1 MMTWQ
6 ERFNVDEDCPIFD
19 SLFDICQASADGLV
33 RTDVIPIWVVE
44 FEVLTRVE
52 LVSEQQGDEGDN
64 RIGEEAKVLV
74 GEGVGRR
81 EDADGLELGV
91 VDESE
96 VGDIGDVG
104 EGVEEEVKSRGGA
117 RKRWLRRRMMRTT
130 ENDGWV
136 DGASLWEV
144 GE

>member
-19 SLFDICQASADGLV
+19 SLFDICQASADDLV
-33 RTDVIPIWVVE
+33 TTDVIPIWVVE
-44 FEVLTRVE
+44 FQALTHVE
-52 LVSEQQGDEGDN
+52 LVGEQRGDEGDN
-64 RIGEEAKVLV
+64 HIGEEAKVLA

-81 EDADGLELGV
+81 EDANGLELGV
-91 VDESE
+91 VDEK
-96 VGDIGDVG
+96 
-104 EGVEEEVKSRGGA
+104 GVEEEVKSRGGA
-117 RKRWLRRRMMRTT
+117 RKRWLRRRTMRTT